1 MINTPYLDNRAM
13 FEALKTQKLKPSVPA
28 AGSVYPAQ
36 DSESL
41 GEHYIRHICAMT
53 SESLHAKNDIARQL
67 AARDKML
74 YALWTEYEDRKA
86 QWGSDYLWTKHEDA
100 EAIAEVKA
108 FISQTQNAPA
118 LAQGGGEKTTTKESN
133 L

>member
-1 MINTPYLDNRAM
+1 MNTSDTN
-13 FEALKTQKLKPSVPA
+13 FEPVPA
-28 AGSVYPAQ
+28 HDGSVYPAQ

-53 SESLHAKNDIARQL
+53 SECLHSKAAIARQL

-74 YALWTEYEDRKA
+74 VVLWGEYEDRKA
-86 QWGSDYLWTKHEDA
+86 QWGDEYLWEKHEDA

-108 FISQTQNAPA
+108 WIAQTQNA
-118 LAQGGGEKTTTKESN
+118 ERSN
-133 L
+133 RQE

>member
-1 MINTPYLDNRAM
+1 M
-13 FEALKTQKLKPSVPA
+13 KTQQTTSEPLPA
-28 AGSVYPAQ
+28 CDGSVYPAQ

-53 SESLHAKNDIARQL
+53 SESLHAKSDIARQL

-74 YALWTEYEDRKA
+74 SVLWAEYEDRKA

-100 EAIAEVKA
+100 DAIAEVKA
-108 FISQTQNAPA
+108 FIAQTQNDQTDPRP
-118 LAQGGGEKTTTKESN
+118 
-133 L
+133 

>member
-1 MINTPYLDNRAM
+1 M
-13 FEALKTQKLKPSVPA
+13 KTQQTTSEPLPA
-28 AGSVYPAQ
+28 CDGSVYPAQ

-53 SESLHAKNDIARQL
+53 SESLHAKSDIARQL

-74 YALWTEYEDRKA
+74 SVLWAEYEDRKA

-100 EAIAEVKA
+100 DAIAEVKA
-108 FISQTQNAPA
+108 FIAQTQNVPA
-118 LAQGGGEKTTTKESN
+118 LAQSGGEKTTTKEKTN
-133 L
+133 E